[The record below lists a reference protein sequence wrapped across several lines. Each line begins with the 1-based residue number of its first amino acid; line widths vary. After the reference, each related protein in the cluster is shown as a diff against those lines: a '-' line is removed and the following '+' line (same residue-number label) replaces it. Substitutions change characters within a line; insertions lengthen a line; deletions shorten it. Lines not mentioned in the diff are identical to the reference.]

1 MIKKYLRAR
10 RIVRI
15 KEEVQAR
22 RDWLLNN
29 HKEMKKILPEV
40 FEQQNNFMSKKIY
53 TYKETN
59 PKFVGSALAVTIY
72 FDERKKLDDA
82 LDEVT
87 KTLDKLQHK
96 YEVDMFIVEA
106 DDE

>member
-1 MIKKYLRAR
+1 
-10 RIVRI
+10 
-15 KEEVQAR
+15 
-22 RDWLLNN
+22 
-29 HKEMKKILPEV
+29 
-40 FEQQNNFMSKKIY
+40 MSKKIY

-82 LDEVT
+82 LGEVT
-87 KTLDKLQHK
+87 DTLDNLKQK

-106 DDE
+106 DDV

>member
-1 MIKKYLRAR
+1 MGPRRINLDDEQNARWGLGYDKKKY
-10 RIVRI
+10 
-15 KEEVQAR
+15 
-22 RDWLLNN
+22 DG
-29 HKEMKKILPEV
+29 
-40 FEQQNNFMSKKIY
+40 IY
-53 TYKETN
+53 AYRN
-59 PKFVGSALAVTIY
+59 SNTIY

-87 KTLDKLQHK
+87 KSLDKLQHK

>member
-1 MIKKYLRAR
+1 MSLKALTKFKSLYLS
-10 RIVRI
+10 
-15 KEEVQAR
+15 
-22 RDWLLNN
+22 
-29 HKEMKKILPEV
+29 V
-40 FEQQNNFMSKKIY
+40 FQ
-53 TYKETN
+53 ETN

-87 KTLDKLQHK
+87 KSLDKLQHK